1 MRGRRNQ
8 DRLAWEF
15 APESAGSTTGTALS
29 PWSHS
34 AAKRVFDC
42 LCVLAA
48 LPVLL
53 PAMLLLAIAVLAT
66 SRGPVLFRQK
76 RMGLDGHLFT
86 IIKFRTLHDERYAGA
101 ISRQF
106 TAIGQ
111 WLRRWKLDELPQLF
125 NVLMGDMSL
134 VGPRPKMREYEL
146 ANPTCRPG
154 ITGAATLVF
163 AREEELLECS
173 LPLRSPETY
182 RAVVMPAKLR
192 LDTEYMERA
201 TFLSDVKL
209 LVRSVLRRWDRAR
222 LQALVGNWE
231 FEERKKRGNGS
242 FAACMKSIPLRG
254 PALPKLPRASITEA
268 ATEN

>member
-1 MRGRRNQ
+1 
-8 DRLAWEF
+8 
-15 APESAGSTTGTALS
+15 
-29 PWSHS
+29 
-34 AAKRVFDC
+34 
-42 LCVLAA
+42 
-48 LPVLL
+48 
-53 PAMLLLAIAVLAT
+53 MLLLVSVVLAT

-76 RMGLDGHLFT
+76 RVGRGGRPFT
-86 IIKFRTLHDERYAGA
+86 IVKFRTLEDEKYAGA

-106 TAIGQ
+106 TAIGC

-163 AREEELLECS
+163 AREEELLERI
-173 LPLRSPETY
+173 LRLRSPETY

-192 LDTEYMERA
+192 LDTDYMERA

-209 LVRSVLRRWDRAR
+209 LVRSVLRRWDAAKLQSLLGVWDFEDCANRDQRA
-222 LQALVGNWE
+222 
-231 FEERKKRGNGS
+231 
-242 FAACMKSIPLRG
+242 FAARGKSAALRG
-254 PALPKLPRASITEA
+254 PALPRMAGTAIAQKI
-268 ATEN
+268 